1 MLDGAMVALATPLAN
16 DRVDDRALR
25 RLVRWHEEAGT
36 DVLVPC
42 GTTGESATLSY
53 EEHEHV
59 IEVVSDEASVAP
71 VVAGT
76 GSNSTHEAV
85 RLTRFARDA
94 GCRAALVITP
104 YYNLPTQDGMR
115 KHFEKIAN
123 TVEFDL
129 VLYNVPSRTGVNLEA
144 ETVGRLAEHEHI
156 VGIKEASGDL
166 AQVAEICR
174 RTSDDFAVLS
184 GNDAA
189 TLPLLSV
196 GGCGVISVVG
206 NVVPERVR
214 KLITTWSKGNP
225 MEAQT
230 VHEELLPLIRAM
242 FWEPNPIPVKTALSM
257 MGLCEEELRL
267 PLTPLSPELRE
278 PLASELKKAGVR
290 VDA

>member
-1 MLDGAMVALATPLAN
+1 MLDGAMVALVTPMTN

-25 RLVRWHEEAGT
+25 RLVRWHEQAGT

-59 IEVVSDEASVAP
+59 IEVVTDEASEVP

-76 GSNSTHEAV
+76 GSNSTHEAI

-104 YYNLPTQDGMR
+104 YYNLPPQDGMR
-115 KHFEKIAN
+115 KHFEKIAG
-123 TVEFDL
+123 TVEMDL
-129 VLYNVPSRTGVNLEA
+129 VLYNVPARTGVNLEP
-144 ETVGRLAEHEHI
+144 ETVARLADREHI

-174 RTSDDFAVLS
+174 RVPDDFAVLS
-184 GNDAA
+184 GDDAS

-206 NVVPERVR
+206 NVVPERVHR
-214 KLITTWSKGNP
+214 LVTQWSKGNP
-225 MEAQT
+225 MQAQKE
-230 VHEELLPLIRAM
+230 HQELLPLIRAM
-242 FWEPNPIPVKTALSM
+242 FWESNPIPVKAALAM
-257 MGLCEEELRL
+257 MGRCEEELRL
-267 PLTPLSPELRE
+267 PLTPLSENLRD
-278 PLASELKKAGVR
+278 PLAAELKKAGVR